1 MVSIGPIAEK
11 NWNSLL
17 ERKIRGFNV
26 LKPFYIDF
34 EKQLFVIMADDFL
47 IIQIVQERIFFLIQ
61 TIQILDKMDISLREL
76 LTCNFQLF

>member
-1 MVSIGPIAEK
+1 M
-11 NWNSLL
+11 
-17 ERKIRGFNV
+17 
-26 LKPFYIDF
+26 KPFYIDF
-34 EKQLFVIMADDFL
+34 EKQLFVTMADDFL